1 MAELQEAERH
11 LSEALGRLEA
21 ALAKRLDQ
29 AGAYQVPPGPVAD
42 LARERDALRRDVAAL
57 GAECERLRAAMRAAE
72 DENRALREAS
82 AAVASRLDGSISQID
97 RILEG

>member
-1 MAELQEAERH
+1 MAGLDDAERH
-11 LSEALGRLEA
+11 LNDALERLEA
-21 ALAKRLDQ
+21 ALGKRLDQ
-29 AGAYQVPPGPVAD
+29 AGAYQVPVGPIGD

-57 GAECERLRAAMRAAE
+57 GAECERLKATVRAAE
-72 DENRALREAS
+72 EENRALREAG